1 MKYLRYL
8 LVLIPISIV
17 FELMHLNSTLVFVT
31 SALAIVPLAGLM
43 GEATEEISVYSG
55 PRMGGFLNA
64 TFGNATELII
74 AFFALK
80 EGLFEVVKASIVGSV
95 IGNILLVLGLS
106 MIMGGFKFKTQS
118 FNKKAVE
125 VSSSMLL
132 FSVIG
137 LSIPAIFT
145 HTINVDLLT
154 SKYESISVAVALIMF
169 VIYILGLYFSF
180 FTHKDIYGSEHKEEI
195 QSKWSLKTA
204 LLVLLGATVCI
215 ALESEF
221 LVGSVEEMTK
231 TLGLSTFFVGI
242 IIIPIIG
249 NAAEHSTAV
258 TMALKNKMDVAVEI
272 AIGSSL
278 QIILFVAPVLIF
290 LSLLF
295 KPMSIIFNEFE
306 LVSLIVAVIIA
317 NRVSNDGESN
327 WLEGVQLIAVYII
340 IAICFLIL

>member
-8 LVLIPISIV
+8 LILIPVSIV
-17 FELMHLNSTLVFVT
+17 FKFMHLSPTLIFVT
-31 SALAIVPLAGLM
+31 SALAIIPLAGLM

-55 PRMGGFLNA
+55 PRIGGFLNA

-95 IGNILLVLGLS
+95 IGNILLVLGAS
-106 MIMGGFKFKTQS
+106 MIFGGCKFKTQS

-145 HTINVDLLT
+145 HTVKVDLLT
-154 SKYESISVAVALIMF
+154 SKYESLSIAVALIMF
-169 VIYILGLYFSF
+169 LIYILGLYFSF
-180 FTHKDIYGSEHKEEI
+180 FTHKDIYGAEHKGEV
-195 QSKWSLKTA
+195 QSKWSLKKSI
-204 LLVLLGATVCI
+204 LVLIIATLCI
-215 ALESEF
+215 AIESEF
-221 LVGSVEEMTK
+221 LVGSVEAMTK
-231 TLGLSTFFVGI
+231 AIGFSSFFVGI

-258 TMALKNKMDVAVEI
+258 IMALKNKMDVAVEI

-278 QIILFVAPVLIF
+278 QIILFVAPILIF

-306 LVSLIVAVIIA
+306 LVALIVSVIIA
-317 NRVSNDGESN
+317 NRVASDGESN